1 MHNWKDSGK
10 DGVQGYWIKN
20 FSNLH
25 ERINIQTIKILMGD
39 DNLRAW
45 MTHGRLV
52 HCQKDPR
59 KGHTEGNY
67 RPVTC
72 LPLIWRL
79 LKGMIAEEIYDY
91 LERQKI
97 LPGEQT
103 GFRQESRRKKDKF
116 LIDKAVLKDCKKE
129 VHQFIYVLDGL
140 KESI

>member
-1 MHNWKDSGK
+1 
-10 DGVQGYWIKN
+10 
-20 FSNLH
+20 
-25 ERINIQTIKILMGD
+25 
-39 DNLRAW
+39 
-45 MTHGRLV
+45 
-52 HCQKDPR
+52 
-59 KGHTEGNY
+59 
-67 RPVTC
+67 
-72 LPLIWRL
+72 
-79 LKGMIAEEIYDY
+79 MIAEEIYDC